1 MPSQSNQYTQK
12 ICTYKKAG
20 KLLLNPRT
28 PKWKDVHRISIFH
41 LSTSCLTPFPTWS
54 SRRSSINFASRFSLS
69 FIVSKTASLGWLSIS
84 RGWEEKISCKS
95 GTIFLCF
102 GLLMVCVCHPPN
114 FSSPFPVRGELLY
127 FEFVYRNFS
136 LVFFRDVSAGKIG
149 LFAFFSRGVFSLI
162 SD

>member
-12 ICTYKKAG
+12 ICTYKKSR
-20 KLLLNPRT
+20 KTFTKPQNPEVGRCSQNIDF
-28 PKWKDVHRISIFH
+28 PP
-41 LSTSCLTPFPTWS
+41 PFPTWS

-102 GLLMVCVCHPPN
+102 GLLMVCVCHSLPPQL
-114 FSSPFPVRGELLY
+114 FFPVPRPGG
-127 FEFVYRNFS
+127 V
-136 LVFFRDVSAGKIG
+136 VIFRVCVSK
-149 LFAFFSRGVFSLI
+149 LFASFLPGCFRWENWFICFFSRGGGGCFL
-162 SD
+162 